1 VSDHQPQRDYASDGV
16 DGREQIHLPGQ
27 TAVPLVT
34 ALAITVAL
42 VGLVLSWWFVAA
54 GGALFLIA
62 VSRWIRDV
70 REDIES
76 LPTERR

>member
-1 VSDHQPQRDYASDGV
+1 VTDHRHNPDPYAPDGT
-16 DGREQIHLPGQ
+16 REQIHLPGQ
-27 TAVPLVT
+27 TVVPLAT
-34 ALAITVAL
+34 ALAITLAL

-70 REDIES
+70 REEIES
-76 LPTERR
+76 LPSERR